1 MRFDSYHPAINFIF
15 FGVVITAAIAFNQP
29 VFFSNRVYLLFS
41 LFGKAKRVVI
51 FNLVLI
57 PCIILFALFYSGY
70 NHFGVTNLA
79 VNFVGNMIT
88 LESLVTG
95 LVIGVTIAS
104 VLMWFSCMNAVVS
117 SDKVVYLFGRISPRL
132 SLFLSI
138 LLRMVPRI
146 KERAHKINVAQ
157 RAIGRGTGQGN
168 FFRRIRNFLRIAS
181 IVVTWTMENMIETSD
196 SMKCRGYTLKGRSA
210 FSIYRFDYRDR
221 GFVLAI
227 FWCIAVLL
235 MGVLLDQTRIMYDP
249 EIILNRVTPLSWIF
263 YSAYAFLCL
272 LPMLLQM
279 IGEKRFEQKK
289 RSRFRAYGNFG

>member
-1 MRFDSYHPAINFIF
+1 
-15 FGVVITAAIAFNQP
+15 
-29 VFFSNRVYLLFS
+29 
-41 LFGKAKRVVI
+41 
-51 FNLVLI
+51 
-57 PCIILFALFYSGY
+57 
-70 NHFGVTNLA
+70 
-79 VNFVGNMIT
+79 
-88 LESLVTG
+88 
-95 LVIGVTIAS
+95 
-104 VLMWFSCMNAVVS
+104 
-117 SDKVVYLFGRISPRL
+117 
-132 SLFLSI
+132 
-138 LLRMVPRI
+138 
-146 KERAHKINVAQ
+146 
-157 RAIGRGTGQGN
+157 
-168 FFRRIRNFLRIAS
+168 
-181 IVVTWTMENMIETSD
+181 
-196 SMKCRGYTLKGRSA
+196 MKCRGYTLKGRSA